1 MTDDENKE
9 RSDLFGDS
17 SAAKPLFGADESL
30 PQGKPLFNNELDGPG
45 DAAYVKPLFSD
56 SDDEHNTLDDFQEF
70 DNVPDTEDSAD
81 AAPAE
86 NPAPAES
93 DSAADDAQGYAAEKN
108 NLFSDDP
115 SNRPFAEDLI
125 PADTNPPA
133 GNNGFVQESPEQEPA
148 YKIPSAPV
156 TLTGDLE
163 AMSLGTLM
171 AYAREAAG
179 LSMEDVYGGTKIN
192 ERYLI
197 AIEQDQFD
205 KLPSG
210 AFPGAYVRALCSFYH
225 LDKNSKEIAQQK
237 AAAYC
242 TECRP
247 PDEVYDQLN
256 EHAIINREEQ
266 EKFRKIVAVAG
277 IVLFSVILS
286 IITII
291 VVLTVRKNA
300 PEKVPAVSPV
310 SVETLE
316 KLDPEPPQI
325 KATELDVPR

>member
-133 GNNGFVQESPEQEPA
+133 GNNGFVQESPEPSPESVMHIRRNSVLAPLKSVARTMTPA
-148 YKIPSAPV
+148 ANKAN
-156 TLTGDLE
+156 
-163 AMSLGTLM
+163 
-171 AYAREAAG
+171 
-179 LSMEDVYGGTKIN
+179 TKMN
-192 ERYLI
+192 
-197 AIEQDQFD
+197 
-205 KLPSG
+205 
-210 AFPGAYVRALCSFYH
+210 
-225 LDKNSKEIAQQK
+225 NS
-237 AAAYC
+237 
-242 TECRP
+242 
-247 PDEVYDQLN
+247 
-256 EHAIINREEQ
+256 NR
-266 EKFRKIVAVAG
+266 KR
-277 IVLFSVILS
+277 
-286 IITII
+286 
-291 VVLTVRKNA
+291 
-300 PEKVPAVSPV
+300 
-310 SVETLE
+310 
-316 KLDPEPPQI
+316 
-325 KATELDVPR
+325 